1 MDTALRQLQNIGV
14 HSIKNRNAILLEI
27 IDTELQ
33 HAKEIDRLIF
43 SLLRNVKKWTQ
54 KTVILQCPR
63 QLLDKMEMVKN
74 MMVVEGERIHY
85 TKSLEGLIEFPP
97 ASFELWR
104 IAENRSISF
113 LSKVKGTSY
122 QNAKAFL
129 QGMKEELPAQAENMF
144 TVYQVDGH
152 PAGLVLPHI
161 EPNTDR
167 EGRMFWIGM
176 HPDFLGK
183 GLGQT
188 LHQIGLFRLQKEW
201 KAKMYAGS
209 TEINNSPMRKIM
221 VSNGCAEKH
230 TVLSLKYV
238 SKERR

>member
-43 SLLRNVKKWTQ
+43 SLLGNVKERSQ

-74 MMVVEGERIHY
+74 MMVVEGERVLY
-85 TKSLEGLIEFPP
+85 TRSLIEQIEFPP
-97 ASFELWR
+97 ASFDLWP
-104 IAENRSISF
+104 INEDRSISF
-113 LSKVKGTSY
+113 LSEVKGTSY

-161 EPNTDR
+161 EPDTDR
-167 EGRMFWIGM
+167 EGRIFWIGM

-201 KAKMYAGS
+201 KAKTYAGS
-209 TEINNSPMRKIM
+209 TEINNGPMRKIM